1 MTHLTDHLTKL
12 TCAAGTARDL
22 GYVHTGRALDRMIA
36 EEKAR
41 LRAATQ
47 ARGLTVLSAAREVN
61 RLHRT

>member
-22 GYVHTGRALDRMIA
+22 GYVHTGRALDRMIL

-41 LRAATQ
+41 IRAAM
-47 ARGLTVLSAAREVN
+47 RSGGPFGSPAARESE
-61 RLHRT
+61 TSA

>member
-22 GYVHTGRALDRMIA
+22 GYVHTCRALDRMIA

-41 LRAATQ
+41 LKATMRPGG
-47 ARGLTVLSAAREVN
+47 AFASPAARES
-61 RLHRT
+61 